1 MTGGPLADMGI
12 LVTRPRDLAAGL
24 MQGIAQL
31 GGIPV
36 AFPAVDI
43 APPADAVTL
52 RARIDALPDYRLAIF
67 ISPTAVAQA
76 LPAILQRHGAW
87 PAATRIAAVGLGTA
101 RTLERLGVGPV
112 LCAADGADSE
122 HLLALPELADVAGA
136 RVLILRGEGGRD
148 LLAQTLSQR
157 GARVDHAECYRRL
170 PPGADPVPLLARWR
184 AGGIQAVTV
193 TSAELLDNL
202 FLALG
207 HEGAALLRATPLFA
221 PHPRIAEAA
230 RVRGVATAIATEPG
244 DAGLLA
250 GLAEWFTHD

>member
-1 MTGGPLADMGI
+1 MTVGPLAGMGI

-31 GGIPV
+31 GGDPV

-43 APPADAVTL
+43 APPADPEVL
-52 RARIDALPDYRLAIF
+52 RSRLDTLPDYRLAIF
-67 ISPTAVAQA
+67 VSPTAVARA

-87 PAATRIAAVGLGTA
+87 PAATRVAAVGQGTA
-101 RTLERLGVGPV
+101 RALERHGVGPV
-112 LCAADGADSE
+112 LRAADGADSE
-122 HLLALPELADVAGA
+122 HLLALPELADMVGA
-136 RVLILRGEGGRD
+136 RVLILRGEGGRE
-148 LLAQTLSQR
+148 LLAETLSRR
-157 GARVDHAECYRRL
+157 GARVDYAECYRRL
-170 PPGADPVPLLARWR
+170 LPGADPAPLLARWR

-202 FLALG
+202 FRALG
-207 HEGAALLRATPLFA
+207 EEGAALLRATPLFA

-230 RVRGVATAIATEPG
+230 RDQGVATAIATEPG

-250 GLAEWFTHD
+250 GLTEWFAHD